1 VATLVG
7 ASPKEIVFTSGAT
20 ESNNIATKGVA
31 HFYKGKKRHIITTQT
46 DHKCVLDSCRYL
58 QQEVSAAPVT
68 ALHRLT
74 VFAFQD
80 LFPCGNGVLERR
92 MVRTLQRLERL
103 GQ

>member
-1 VATLVG
+1 MATLVG

-58 QQEVSAAPVT
+58 QQEVRSHPG
-68 ALHRLT
+68 HCPELT
-74 VFAFQD
+74 NSIC
-80 LFPCGNGVLERR
+80 LSGSFPMREWGP
-92 MVRTLQRLERL
+92 
-103 GQ
+103 

>member
-31 HFYKGKKRHIITTQT
+31 HFYRGKKRHIITTQT

-58 QQEVSAAPVT
+58 QQEVSAAPAT
-68 ALHRLT
+68 A
-74 VFAFQD
+74 
-80 LFPCGNGVLERR
+80 
-92 MVRTLQRLERL
+92 
-103 GQ
+103 